1 MEIDLNSCRKQTP
14 KLILIRLD
22 FWRIVFSSGGGGG
35 GWGGGPIDPL
45 PISRGTNL
53 ISILLYTIV
62 KQPI

>member
-22 FWRIVFSSGGGGG
+22 FWRIVFSS